1 MYNYIWNLNDK
12 QYKRD
17 VTDNDNLLES
27 EKEYLEAIRNMN
39 EEWTTEKNLKNA
51 EKYGAAVGTY
61 NAAQSVVGMQLYKLN
76 PFKLNLLN
84 QGMRVMID
92 TGSGAS
98 NVPARASFLAAIDE
112 DTDFNTAYE
121 ELGGTEA
128 VLVDAG
134 MSFGFSVVGEI
145 IQENNSKKLADE
157 MYEQA
162 GVSKEDFYTEVDR
175 YLRNDI
181 KAGKISIEDVDE
193 TVEKTIRQIKKL

>member
-134 MSFGFSVVGEI
+134 MSFGFSVVGEL
-145 IQENNSKKLADE
+145 IQEKNKKKTQTDNIDWNKTTTEINNRLKLNQENEINIKVKNID
-157 MYEQA
+157 
-162 GVSKEDFYTEVDR
+162 DIPTEF
-175 YLRNDI
+175 
-181 KAGKISIEDVDE
+181 
-193 TVEKTIRQIKKL
+193 